1 MDEVDHKELAK
12 QLRQP
17 EGEEGKEVA
26 LALNE
31 TNSEMIGR
39 TLQALQVIEGQVVL
53 ELGPGNGAHIPAFV
67 EQTKPARFIGLDIS
81 TTMVAETTA
90 LLSDHTSN
98 TEFDFVV
105 YDGLTIPLEDSSV
118 DKVVTVNTLYFWE
131 NPVDLLNEL
140 FRVLKPGGKLVIAY
154 IQKEAM
160 KDRPFV
166 QYGFTMY
173 NSDDVQQLVVDSD
186 FKSVEIQDLH
196 DEVTMPDGEQ
206 MSRDYSLAIIDKPT

>member
-1 MDEVDHKELAK
+1 MNEVDHKELAK

-17 EGEEGKEVA
+17 EGEHGKEVA

-39 TLQALQVIEGQVVL
+39 TLQVLQVTEGQVVL

-67 EQTKPARFIGLDIS
+67 EQTKPNRFIGLDIS

-118 DKVVTVNTLYFWE
+118 DKIVTVNTLYFWE
-131 NPVDLLNEL
+131 NPLDLLNEL

-154 IQKEAM
+154 MQKEAM

-173 NSDDVQQLVVDSD
+173 DSDNVQQLVADSD